1 MDSLTNIPK
10 ELLLALISTTPFIEL
25 RGAIPFGVAW
35 GFNPYKNLLIC
46 VIGASLP
53 VPFLIMFFRRLLA
66 WFETT
71 RIFRRFGSY
80 LYERTIKKSRR
91 INPKYILLGLFLF
104 VAVPLPTTG
113 AWTGSMI
120 ASLLDIRLKLAAP
133 VIMLGNLA
141 AGLIVLF
148 LSHQIINV

>member
-1 MDSLTNIPK
+1 MDSLNNIPK

-25 RGAIPFGVAW
+25 RGAIPFGVLW
-35 GFNPYKNLLIC
+35 GFSPYKNLIIC
-46 VIGASLP
+46 VIGSSLP
-53 VPFLIMFFRRLLA
+53 VPLLIMFFRKLLA

-80 LYERTIKKSRR
+80 LYDRTIKKSRKIDPR
-91 INPKYILLGLFLF
+91 YILLGLFLF

-120 ASLLDIRLKLAAP
+120 ASLLDIRLKIAAP